1 MLTGLTASHKM
12 NHTMV
17 SFIRETK
24 GDDTDVELYRG
35 FVLARCNTRLCVR
48 LAEGDWQQRVAEF
61 LQDYFY
67 DRRLQAAVS
76 EDRHITGAVCCVLHD
91 LRVKGLKRQAV
102 LLKEAIDYF
111 WRDFFGERSIDIP
124 SGTEIYENQSEEAS
138 A

>member
-1 MLTGLTASHKM
+1 
-12 NHTMV
+12 MV

-48 LAEGDWQQRVAEF
+48 LAEGDWQHRVAEF

-67 DRRLQAAVS
+67 DRRLKAAVS
-76 EDRHITGAVCCVLHD
+76 VDRHITGAVCCVLHD
-91 LRVKGLKRQAV
+91 LRVKGLKRQASI
-102 LLKEAIDYF
+102 LKEAIDYF

-124 SGTEIYENQSEEAS
+124 SGTELYESQSQEVS